1 MSTGSAATIVI
12 EILRQEGEQTLESLS
27 YRSGLGWAQ
36 VFGEI
41 DRLSRTGTVWLRRS
55 TGSDYYVSLSGAPR

>member
-1 MSTGSAATIVI
+1 MSTAVPESIVI

-27 YRSGLGWAQ
+27 HRSGLGWAQ

-41 DRLSRTGTVWLRRS
+41 DRLSRTGVVWLRQAS
-55 TGSDYYVSLSGAPR
+55 GPDYYVSLTGALR

>member
-1 MSTGSAATIVI
+1 MSTGAAASIVI

-27 YRSGLGWAQ
+27 RRSGLGWAQ

-41 DRLSRTGTVWLRRS
+41 DRLSRAGVVWLRQAS
-55 TGSDYYVSLSGAPR
+55 GPDYYVSLTGASR